1 MVLRWFFGCP
11 IRRHAKILFI
21 FSVAS
26 LLLVFCTLILYD
38 HPLGVKC
45 CADWY
50 ADLLKCAKCAIAL
63 RLKLLPEVDVVNGPS
78 GRFNSYA
85 SSSKDGFCQ
94 IQPQHLDD
102 PEINRL
108 MRIPKPLSCAK
119 EDNWVHVKNGYFFI
133 TPEASARHGKI
144 TCDCQPIIFVD
155 DFRLK
160 SWMLYDVT
168 SNSSVPTDFMKVA
181 CNAEDGTQYE
191 NYHANVVPQLD
202 VINRVQYR
210 SSTALPVNLYILAF
224 DSVSRLQFM
233 RKMRQTY
240 KYITTV
246 LKGIVLE
253 KYNILGDGTTAAIIP
268 LLTGKTELE
277 LPVTLKG
284 VEDAS
289 YVDVYPFIWNELKK
303 LGYATLY
310 GEDGAKIGTF
320 TYRLKGFKRQPTDH
334 YMRVFYRMTEGSNGY
349 RLCYGSEPQIQV
361 HLNYVNDFFSA
372 YKQRLKFA
380 FQFHSAYSHDDHNML
395 SLADQDVK
403 EHLKSLYEDNFLNGT
418 ILVVMSDHGSRFSS
432 VRRTSQGK
440 LEELNPFVSVV
451 LPSWFRQAYP
461 DLASNLKINGKRLTT
476 PFDLH
481 ATLESV
487 LKFPPPKKGNLSQR
501 AISLFTEI
509 PANRQCKHADI
520 EPQWC
525 PCLMWKKVANDTVFA
540 WYVGE
545 QIVNAFNKRLEKQSN
560 LCAPLSLHSVVDV
573 QLSQQSNEYIEFV
586 ESTAYVRGFLSR
598 TFVSRYMT
606 YRLTISTHPGNALY
620 ETTVILDTTMN
631 LLQIDMNVVSR
642 INAYGSKPHCV
653 LDIDSSLAKW
663 CVCYDKLNS

>member
-1 MVLRWFFGCP
+1 
-11 IRRHAKILFI
+11 
-21 FSVAS
+21 
-26 LLLVFCTLILYD
+26 
-38 HPLGVKC
+38 
-45 CADWY
+45 
-50 ADLLKCAKCAIAL
+50 
-63 RLKLLPEVDVVNGPS
+63 
-78 GRFNSYA
+78 
-85 SSSKDGFCQ
+85 
-94 IQPQHLDD
+94 
-102 PEINRL
+102 
-108 MRIPKPLSCAK
+108 
-119 EDNWVHVKNGYFFI
+119 
-133 TPEASARHGKI
+133 
-144 TCDCQPIIFVD
+144 
-155 DFRLK
+155 
-160 SWMLYDVT
+160 
-168 SNSSVPTDFMKVA
+168 
-181 CNAEDGTQYE
+181 
-191 NYHANVVPQLD
+191 
-202 VINRVQYR
+202 
-210 SSTALPVNLYILAF
+210 
-224 DSVSRLQFM
+224 
-233 RKMRQTY
+233 MRQTY

-361 HLNYVNDFFSA
+361 HL
-372 YKQRLKFA
+372 
-380 FQFHSAYSHDDHNML
+380 ML

-403 EHLKSLYEDNFLNGT
+403 EHLKSLYEDDFLNGT

-481 ATLESV
+481 ATLESI

-509 PANRQCKHADI
+509 PANRQCKHANI

-560 LCAPLSLHSVVDV
+560 LCAPLSLQSVVDV

-606 YRLTISTHPGNALY
+606 
-620 ETTVILDTTMN
+620 
-631 LLQIDMNVVSR
+631 
-642 INAYGSKPHCV
+642 
-653 LDIDSSLAKW
+653 
-663 CVCYDKLNS
+663 